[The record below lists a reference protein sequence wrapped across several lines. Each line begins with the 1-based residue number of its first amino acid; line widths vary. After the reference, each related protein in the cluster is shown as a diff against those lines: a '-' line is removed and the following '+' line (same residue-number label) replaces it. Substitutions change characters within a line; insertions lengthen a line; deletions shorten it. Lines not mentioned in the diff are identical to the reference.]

1 MDQTD
6 VLASAQRSTS
16 GQMLTS
22 ETGATIGRCR
32 VKAIWVTPNPA
43 TAGTITLRDG
53 GVSGA
58 VKITY
63 PFDNTTA
70 LSTSGLLYQLL
81 PGEGVKFDT
90 SIYATI
96 TVTTGTTVNVCVF
109 YG

>member
-32 VKAIWVTPNPA
+32 VKAVFIMVGYSD
-43 TAGTITLRDG
+43 TAGTVTLRDG
-53 GVSGA
+53 GASGPIKA
-58 VKITY
+58 QFPYSATGGMSAPNY
-63 PFDNTTA
+63 H
-70 LSTSGLLYQLL
+70 LL
-81 PGEGVKFDT
+81 PGEGILFTTNVYAAIT
-90 SIYATI
+90 STNNSSYT
-96 TVTTGTTVNVCVF
+96 CVF